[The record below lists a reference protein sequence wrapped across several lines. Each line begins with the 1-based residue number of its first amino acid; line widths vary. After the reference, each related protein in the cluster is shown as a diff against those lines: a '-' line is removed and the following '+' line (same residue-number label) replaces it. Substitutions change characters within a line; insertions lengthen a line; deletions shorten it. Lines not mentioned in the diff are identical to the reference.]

1 MAWTCFDRL
10 PPVDCEDV
18 MHLTS
23 IKGTLPCRVG
33 SQNLR
38 EKPPVTEPWCV
49 LLASREDPQRP
60 KMTAQGHSAAQR
72 PALYN
77 RDPLTT
83 ALRRATA
90 LTSLDQIAAVIAG
103 PADHWRQGSLS
114 ELGILNL
121 FVQPKHQGTAYEVLL
136 ALLML
141 ENRISPSAAVLFL
154 PADCIVN
161 DEVVM
166 TNSLASMAEWIV
178 EEPGPVYLLGA
189 IPEGPHDQL
198 GYIVPWH
205 DVMLMPTG
213 VYEFVER
220 PDVHRARELINA
232 GGLWNTFIFGGS
244 LVSLI
249 QLFRPRFDATIA
261 ALRAALR
268 SDDIARDLIRT
279 YNNLKSVDFSQELLA
294 GQTDNLKVLRLLR
307 CGWWPLKPPTP
318 TALARPHL
326 HTSSQADQGTI
337 LSHPHAAT
345 QPAPL

>member
-1 MAWTCFDRL
+1 
-10 PPVDCEDV
+10 
-18 MHLTS
+18 
-23 IKGTLPCRVG
+23 
-33 SQNLR
+33 
-38 EKPPVTEPWCV
+38 
-49 LLASREDPQRP
+49 
-60 KMTAQGHSAAQR
+60 MTAQGHSAAQR

-261 ALRAALR
+261 ALRTALR